1 MGYSICVFAKE
12 NDFIV
17 KTWPPYSSN
26 ASQQLDKTNYGPF
39 KCHLAK
45 NHANWMRE
53 HYGQRVSIY
62 EVPLLSKPAILRAF
76 TETNIKKGFQGT
88 GIFPLNSNAISNS
101 MFAASIVTYLPGMR
115 VIKLSILFKNYIFSL
130 PFFSYCLF
138 SKCLAQL
145 WFNAFI
151 NHSSLTY
158 SRLNLIWSCIK

>member
-1 MGYSICVFAKE
+1 
-12 NDFIV
+12 
-17 KTWPPYSSN
+17 
-26 ASQQLDKTNYGPF
+26 
-39 KCHLAK
+39 
-45 NHANWMRE
+45 MRE

-130 PFFSYCLF
+130 PFF
-138 SKCLAQL
+138 
-145 WFNAFI
+145 
-151 NHSSLTY
+151 
-158 SRLNLIWSCIK
+158 